1 MSVLLILGIFTYIL
15 YGISLT
21 EVTNKMRKVNKK
33 PQHGFLGYL
42 ASIVYMP
49 IGVLVILFFV
59 GYLNLPEKM
68 YK

>member
-1 MSVLLILGIFTYIL
+1 MSVLLILGIITYIL

-21 EVTNKMRKVNKK
+21 EVINKMSKVQKK

-42 ASIVYMP
+42 ASVVYMP
-49 IGVLVILFFV
+49 IIVLICMFFI
-59 GYLNLPEKM
+59 GYLNLPDRM